1 MEELLPKTCQGEK
14 QSDLNSDSRAITKEH
29 ATVCSSEK
37 SREVLVDLQA
47 VCTLFYT

>member
-14 QSDLNSDSRAITKEH
+14 QPHLNSDSRAITKEH
-29 ATVCSSEK
+29 ATVCSSER

-47 VCTLFYT
+47 ACTHFYI